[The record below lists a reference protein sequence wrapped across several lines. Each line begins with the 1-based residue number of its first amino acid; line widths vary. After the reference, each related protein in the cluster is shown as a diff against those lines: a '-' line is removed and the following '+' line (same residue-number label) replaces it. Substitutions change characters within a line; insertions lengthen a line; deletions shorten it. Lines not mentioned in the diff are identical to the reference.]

1 MTRKVAAAAVL
12 ATAALLL
19 LHTASFASVAA
30 AAVSPT
36 QVSSPPTAAQRQ
48 RLRSLAA
55 YAERVGMALELFVGR
70 HYESDTTD
78 IKATASQFAED
89 SHLHPSAISAPMPS
103 ADRMP
108 LLGFVT
114 QCLQHPHIVV
124 QSSVQSV
131 MRFASAGR
139 TLASVLVGASLD
151 KDTEALL
158 AKVEADAD
166 LHAEVGSDMAPLFVS
181 PTNAHRTPAAIR
193 QAARAVS
200 TPPTK
205 VAPLRQVF
213 CSSIHQPAETL
224 VTQPAEVTPL
234 SCISGVNAY
243 SSNAIV
249 ACRNSNDTYTAA
261 EYVSLSLHEQEQC
274 DGYISKDEP
283 FTETCVCA
291 QDYYMTYVN
300 ESSYLCRSRPLDVQI
315 LLEDKHLCFSQADVA
330 LGLPGT
336 MEGEYCIKTNRNG
349 TLQLPVTWKYNFLS
363 DEAML
368 AASVFSHH
376 VPPQVPQESEGL
388 QWVVMSGSRPV
399 MGNYSELSMSTDVF
413 SYLVAGYAGS
423 GQSPPSPNDVGFYL
437 SASTELLS
445 AAAFSAVFCFT
456 SPRKTKDQL
465 KEVPLKT
472 ESVLKQYL
480 GNPDGVSSHSLTL
493 DLSTVPN
500 EFVEGNQMYVEV
512 GLKGGPSIYYYR
524 VARIHVSFTDLAEP
538 PTNAHEYKKPLDP
551 LYTLLIA
558 AVSALVIGTG
568 LAVLWYYCMQP
579 DDYDDRL
586 VSDAQRKKAQKH
598 HPGVNSRS
606 VD

>member
-1 MTRKVAAAAVL
+1 M
-12 ATAALLL
+12 
-19 LHTASFASVAA
+19 
-30 AAVSPT
+30 
-36 QVSSPPTAAQRQ
+36 AAQRQ
-48 RLRSLAA
+48 RLRSFAA
-55 YAERVGMALELFVGR
+55 YAERVGVALELFVGR
-70 HYESDTTD
+70 HYESDTTGID
-78 IKATASQFAED
+78 VSASHFTED
-89 SHLHPSAISAPMPS
+89 RQLHPSASSAPMPS
-103 ADRMP
+103 VDRMP
-108 LLGFVT
+108 LLAVVT
-114 QCLQHPHIVV
+114 QCLQHPHVVV

-131 MRFASAGR
+131 MRLASAGR
-139 TLASVLVGASLD
+139 TLASVLVGASFAKEAD
-151 KDTEALL
+151 ALL

-166 LHAEVGSDMAPLFVS
+166 LGAEVGSATAPPFMS
-181 PTNAHRTPAAIR
+181 PTNMHTTLAPIQ

-200 TPPTK
+200 TPRTDF
-205 VAPLRQVF
+205 APLRQVF
-213 CSSIHQPAETL
+213 SSAIHQQAETL
-224 VTQPAEVTPL
+224 VTQPAEATPL

-261 EYVSLSLHEQEQC
+261 EYVSLSSHEKEQC
-274 DGYISKDEP
+274 NGYISEEEP
-283 FTETCVCA
+283 FTQTCVCA
-291 QDYYMTYVN
+291 QDYYMTRVN
-300 ESSYLCRSRPLDVQI
+300 ESSYLCRSRPLDVQV
-315 LLEDKHLCFSQADVA
+315 LLEDKHLCFSHADVA

-336 MEGEYCIKTNRNG
+336 MEGEYCIKTNRNS

-363 DEAML
+363 DDAML
-368 AASVFSHH
+368 AASVFRHH

-388 QWVVMSGSRPV
+388 QWVVMSGTRSV
-399 MGNYSELSMSTDVF
+399 MGHYSELSMSTDVF

-423 GQSPPSPNDVGFYL
+423 GQLPPSTNDVGFYL
-437 SASTELLS
+437 SANTELLA

-480 GNPDGVSSHSLTL
+480 GNPNGVSSHSLTL

-524 VARIHVSFTDLAEP
+524 VARIHVSFTDLTEP

-558 AVSALVIGTG
+558 AASTLVIGTG
-568 LAVLWYYCMQP
+568 LAVLWYHCMQP

-586 VSDAQRKKAQKH
+586 VSAAQRKKAQRH

-606 VD
+606 DN